1 MHILINKVFQGFR
14 YDTETNIVVPSK
26 NDENYVI
33 APIVVKAEDI
43 VRIYTELPNSTNL
56 VFNLY
61 NRKHNT
67 YDNAIEKYK
76 TRRELLKRLS
86 DLETMLNEK

>member
-14 YDTETNIVVPSK
+14 YDIDKNIVVPSD
-26 NDENYVI
+26 NDDDYVI

-43 VRIYTELPNSTNL
+43 VRIYTELPNSTDL

-76 TRRELLKRLS
+76 TRRELLRRLA
-86 DLETMLNEK
+86 DLETVLNKE

>member
-14 YDTETNIVVPSK
+14 YDTDTNIVVPSE
-26 NDENYVI
+26 NDEDYVI
-33 APIVVKAEDI
+33 APIVVKADDI
-43 VRIYTELPNSTNL
+43 VRIYTELPSSTDL